1 VRHSWAQLLE
11 IGVEAVIAGA
21 RSFAAIEEWAAARAQ
36 ATATGGGTGRAPDE
50 FMFRRVFAR
59 LDADALAAVVG
70 AWLWT
75 CTTMVDGRRVIAID
89 GKTIRGA
96 RRRDRDAPHLVAALD
111 HATGTVLGHFPP
123 PVLAVDIPK
132 PHENGTRTLGIPTV
146 ADRVAQTVVARHL
159 QEKVEPIFHPD
170 SYGYRP
176 RRSARRRTTR
186 RRPQA

>member
-1 VRHSWAQLLE
+1 VGR
-11 IGVEAVIAGA
+11 GA
-21 RSFAAIEEWAAARAQ
+21 RSSHSDRRRD
-36 ATATGGGTGRAPDE
+36 GSGTDE
-50 FMFRRVFAR
+50 STFRRVFAR

-132 PHENGTRTLGIPTV
+132 PHENETWTLGIPTV

-159 QEKVEPIFHPD
+159 QEKVEPI
-170 SYGYRP
+170 SW
-176 RRSARRRTTR
+176 
-186 RRPQA
+186 